1 MAAPKIKY
9 DIEAAV
15 TGTADATKL
24 AGELRGL
31 GDVLEGPLQ
40 KSARDAAAALEA
52 LGAKQRAL
60 EAFGALKRETTQL
73 STALGAASATV
84 DRLGTELPQAAAS
97 TQAFATA
104 ERAATAAV
112 QQTQAGLASQS
123 AALKTVRQDLAAAS
137 ATTTQYRD
145 TAGQLRDSIKAG
157 AAAVKEKQAA
167 LKAAA
172 QESASAAGGSQA
184 LVAAEKAAAAALAQA
199 KAELVG
205 KREAL
210 RAMRPELDAAAAK
223 SAAYSQTAATLR
235 AGIKAGNA
243 ELQAQQAA
251 LRGSAQATAQ
261 AENAEKALRSEY
273 DLAVASAAKLS
284 AQVRVKNAALA
295 QSREAMA
302 ALGVSTQNLAQTERT
317 LKTAVDQVRTAVGG
331 LAPAYQ
337 AAANA
342 SSASA
347 QQQLQHHRTVRDGVS
362 EIGTQLQK
370 IQQIAM
376 VAVGG
381 GFLGGMVKDLAKTAD
396 EFKNLQA
403 RIRLATGEGAAFDA
417 AFKDIAESALRT
429 GSTLESTG
437 TLFAKLAKAGVE
449 AGKSLQVA
457 QLEALGLTETIN
469 QSIQLSGGSAD
480 SAKAAVIQLIQGLQS
495 GVLRGEEFNSVM
507 EQAPR
512 LAQALSDGLGVTT
525 GKLRELAGQGKLT
538 ADTVMGALQGQ
549 ADVVA
554 AEFAKLPNTVGV
566 ALQNLSTQWLMY
578 VGAADNGMLSSSNA
592 AKLIDGLSKNLD
604 TLVTTL
610 TVAGKIWGSLKIA
623 ALAADLALWGQRT
636 LAATAAVE
644 ANTAATAV
652 NTAGARANAAA
663 TAAMTAAQTAAAAA
677 LAAAAAAQGVS
688 GAAAAGAAAQVSL
701 LAQAKRAALA
711 AGAALTAGV
720 VGTIGVLGGMTTA
733 AGAAATAMRGLA
745 AAKNAAVTAGAGLMG
760 LLGGPAGLLVLT
772 AVFAKDIG
780 ELAAKLVLWAKGQDN
795 VEQSAAKLAKAE
807 DELRKKTEAAT
818 LAREKQRQADL
829 AAADA
834 RQGLTAQSKALILE
848 FDKLIAKGDSAAA
861 AIAAIGKD
869 FDLSTQPGI
878 LNAISVLDKLV
889 ADGKITAQ
897 QFNDAWTGAL
907 KGVDLGEFQVRFGET
922 MAAMQRDA
930 EYAAR
935 AVENAIAAGVKGVE
949 LDWLKARAEGAL
961 QAVAKEAE
969 RTAQVVQATLAEAVR
984 RTGLDMASISGGM
997 SKASI
1002 SAMNDI
1008 NVIVQNLDGLRA
1020 KGIDTGNVLSIS
1032 IGKAIDTAN
1041 SQQAIDALKSR
1052 IESLREA
1059 LGDKL
1064 TDGLLDQATAKSL
1077 ALKDA
1082 VDKALPGINS
1092 AREAMQELGV
1102 DANATTS
1109 QISAG
1114 FKTAT
1119 AAVDVLVAE
1128 FDALKERGVNAT
1140 AAITTGLSKMLSE
1153 AKNQTDLDALTE
1165 KVKSLRDVLGATV
1178 TKGFL
1183 EEAAKKALALKDAVD
1198 AATPGI
1204 NSTREA
1210 IKTLGIDTEL
1220 ASSKMSAGF
1229 KTAGD
1234 AVGVLAKDFSGLRQ
1248 EGVNATEA
1256 ITLGLNKML
1265 SEAKNQADLDAL
1277 KAKVEELRGV
1287 LGNTVADGFLE
1298 QAAKKTDELKA
1309 AMDEATPGINSAAEA
1324 FKELGIT
1331 SDKELK
1337 QTAATAK
1344 EAFEAIKNSG
1354 TASPREISE
1363 AWKAMAEASIAAN
1376 DGVADAAITS
1386 GAAAQGFAI
1395 EVDDAGKASV
1405 KSLGEVKEGFEKVDY
1420 AAQMAGKSVEELQAI
1435 KAEGWNI
1442 AEDMKEAADIQNAA
1456 TNALTNAWRSS
1467 IVEADEYYSTLFDIY
1482 KKLDEFKFMGP
1493 AALEKAIWGA
1503 STALKE
1509 LDAQQQAV
1517 ERSSGDAAGGLA
1529 SLEDRLLELNGT
1541 EEQIATRRKER
1552 DEAEVQQKLA
1562 LLRLDLRR
1570 AEIMK
1575 DTELV
1580 TQLNAEISAYNQQL
1594 RLIEQIAAKEK
1605 QNRDTKRREE
1615 EAAAKERAARE
1626 AKAAKETKDREDQSA
1641 KEAKEREAQAARDAQ
1656 ERDKREARSERE
1668 RQQREAKAAQD
1679 SATKDARASAPPAGA
1694 SATYVSNVN
1703 IQGIGKAELKF
1714 ADASSQRQT
1723 EDLLRQLAQAKGASQ

>member
-1 MAAPKIKY
+1 MADPKIKY

-15 TGTADATKL
+15 TGEADAEKL
-24 AGELRGL
+24 AKALRGL
-31 GDVLEGPLQ
+31 GDVLEGDLQ
-40 KSARDAAAALEA
+40 ASAKNAAAAVEA

-60 EAFGALKRETTQL
+60 ENFGALKKETQQL
-73 STALGAASATV
+73 STALTEATTVV
-84 DRLGTELPQAAAS
+84 DRLGAELPQAAAS
-97 TQAFATA
+97 TQAFA
-104 ERAATAAV
+104 
-112 QQTQAGLASQS
+112 
-123 AALKTVRQDLAAAS
+123 
-137 ATTTQYRD
+137 
-145 TAGQLRDSIKAG
+145 
-157 AAAVKEKQAA
+157 
-167 LKAAA
+167 
-172 QESASAAGGSQA
+172 
-184 LVAAEKAAAAALAQA
+184 AAEKAAAAALAQSQGDLTRKSATLKSVRSDLDAASATTSKYRDAVGQLRDGIKASEAAVKDKKAALKGVAQESTLAADGTRTLSDAEKAAAAALSQA
-199 KAELVG
+199 KAELTA

-210 RAMRPELDAAAAK
+210 RTMRTELTAAAAK
-223 SAAYSQTAATLR
+223 SAEYAKTVSDLR
-235 AGIKAGNA
+235 AGIKSGNT
-243 ELQAQQAA
+243 ELANQATSLRTATQAVAQAQ
-251 LRGSAQATAQ
+251 
-261 AENAEKALRSEY
+261 NAEKALTQQY
-273 DLAVASAAKLS
+273 DLAVTSAAKLS
-284 AQVRVKNAALA
+284 GQVRDKNAALS
-295 QSREAMA
+295 QSRDTMQ
-302 ALGVSTQNLAQTERT
+302 ALGVATTGLAQTERT
-317 LKTAVDQVRTAVGG
+317 LQTAVAQVQKEVIK

-337 AAANA
+337 QAAAA
-342 SSASA
+342 SSAST
-347 QQQLQHHRTVRDGVS
+347 QQQAQHHRTLRDGVS
-362 EIGTQLQK
+362 EIGAQLQK
-370 IQQIAM
+370 VQQIAA

-381 GFLGGMVKDLAKTAD
+381 GLLGGMVKDLAKTAD
-396 EFKNLQA
+396 EFKNLEA
-403 RIRLATGEGAAFDA
+403 RIKLATGEGAQFDA
-417 AFKDIAESALRT
+417 ALKGVAAISLRTNSALDET
-429 GSTLESTG
+429 A
-437 TLFAKLAKAGVE
+437 TLFTKLAKAGQE
-449 AGKSLQVA
+449 AGKSAQVA

-469 QSIQLSGGSAD
+469 QTIQLSGGSAE
-480 SAKAAVIQLIQGLQS
+480 SAKAAIVQLIQGLQS

-512 LAQALSDGLGVTT
+512 LAQALSNGLGVTT
-525 GKLRELAGQGKLT
+525 GKLRDMANQGKLT
-538 ADTVMGALQGQ
+538 ADVVMESLKGQ

-554 AEFAKLPNTVGV
+554 GEFSKLPPTVGR
-566 ALQNLSTQWLMY
+566 ALQNLSSQWTLY
-578 VGAADNGMLSSSNA
+578 VGAADGGMLSSANA
-592 AKLIDGLSKNLD
+592 AKVIDGLAQNLD
-604 TLVTTL
+604 GLVSTL
-610 TVAGKIWGSLKIA
+610 TIAGKAWAAMKVAGLAGDFGAWATKTIA
-623 ALAADLALWGQRT
+623 AT
-636 LAATAAVE
+636 VAVE
-644 ANTAATAV
+644 ANTVATATNTTGLRANSTAVAANAAAQTAAVAAQTATTAATTAATVQLGAFAQASRAALAAAGAFGAGVAGTVGALSGLTTASGLAATAV
-652 NTAGARANAAA
+652 NALTTAKNAAA
-663 TAAMTAAQTAAAAA
+663 TAGRA
-677 LAAAAAAQGVS
+677 L
-688 GAAAAGAAAQVSL
+688 L
-701 LAQAKRAALA
+701 
-711 AGAALTAGV
+711 GV
-720 VGTIGVLGGMTTA
+720 VGGPV
-733 AGAAATAMRGLA
+733 
-745 AAKNAAVTAGAGLMG
+745 G
-760 LLGGPAGLLVLT
+760 LLALT

-780 ELAAKLVLWAKGQDN
+780 EMAAKLVLWAKGQDN
-795 VEQSAAKLAKAE
+795 VEQSAVKLAQAE
-807 DELRKKTEAAT
+807 EELRKKTEAAT

-1002 SAMNDI
+1002 SAISDI

-1041 SQQAIDALKSR
+1041 SQQAIDALKAR
-1052 IESLREA
+1052 IESLRA
-1059 LGDKL
+1059 SLGDKL

-1128 FDALKERGVNAT
+1128 FDVLKERGVNAT

-1183 EEAAKKALALKDAVD
+1183 EEAAKKALELKDAVD

-1234 AVGVLAKDFSGLRQ
+1234 AVDVLAKDFSGLQ
-1248 EGVNATEA
+1248 KEGVNATEA

-1277 KAKVEELRGV
+1277 KAKVEELRGA
-1287 LGNTVADGFLE
+1287 LGNTVANGFLE
-1298 QAAKKTDELKA
+1298 QAAKKADELKA

-1405 KSLGEVKEGFEKVDY
+1405 KALGEVKEGFEKVDY

-1493 AALEKAIWGA
+1493 ATLEKTIWEA
-1503 STALKE
+1503 SAALKE

-1529 SLEDRLLELNGT
+1529 SLEDRLLELSGT
-1541 EEQIATRRKER
+1541 EEQVAARRKER
-1552 DEAEVQQKLA
+1552 DQAEVQQKLA

-1594 RLIEQIAAKEK
+1594 SLIEQIAAKEK

-1679 SATKDARASAPPAGA
+1679 SAAKDARSSAPPAGA